1 MVLDITP
8 NTKFVYSLKLF
19 LDENNFSAKSRL
31 TIFHL
36 TDYFSFVHFFTSFF
50 GKFAYFTKNESYK
63 WTCVE
68 QLPEQCHWEISR
80 CGLQPVAKQH
90 IRSFKINQ

>member
-1 MVLDITP
+1 LQSA
-8 NTKFVYSLKLF
+8 KFPKLF

-31 TIFHL
+31 TFPDLTNRILVILIFL
-36 TDYFSFVHFFTSFF
+36 PFF

-63 WTCVE
+63 WTCVK